1 MTTTIII
8 NYKEL
13 DITYA
18 TAISSGHGHK
28 QISVW
33 FLHYK
38 TLESITLT
46 ATTNN
51 MPAFDRASELEGQEK
66 YVALYEII
74 ASDIQDQLEEFV
86 SPLI

>member
-28 QISVW
+28 KISVW
-33 FLHYK
+33 FIDYE

-51 MPAFDRASELEGQEK
+51 MPAFDRASDLEGQEK